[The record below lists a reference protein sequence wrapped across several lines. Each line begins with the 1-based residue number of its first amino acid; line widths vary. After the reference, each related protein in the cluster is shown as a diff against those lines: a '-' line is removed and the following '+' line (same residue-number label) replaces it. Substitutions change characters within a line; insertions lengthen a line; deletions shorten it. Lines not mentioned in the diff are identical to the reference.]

1 MVLCRESGG
10 MSMKSVIITSK
21 KYEQKARDEFF
32 CKLVDIIN
40 IREPFSFT
48 PKIVPLQP
56 EDVQMVIDREHIK
69 RADGQ
74 FILNGKFVS
83 MEKVFDYIRENYEK
97 IEIEIVQGQVKNCKV
112 EIKIRE

>member
-1 MVLCRESGG
+1 MR
-10 MSMKSVIITSK
+10 SVIIIPK
-21 KYEQKARDEFF
+21 KYEDKAKEEFF
-32 CKLVDIIN
+32 WQVVKYIN
-40 IREPFSFT
+40 IREPFSFI
-48 PKIVPLQP
+48 PEIGPLQP
-56 EDVQMVIDREHIK
+56 EDVQMIIDKEYIK

-112 EIKIRE
+112 EIEIKE

>member
-1 MVLCRESGG
+1 
-10 MSMKSVIITSK
+10 MKSVIITSK

-40 IREPFSFT
+40 IREPLSFI

-56 EDVQMVIDREHIK
+56 EDVQRIIDKEHIK

-97 IEIEIVQGQVKNCKV
+97 IEIEIMQGQATKV
-112 EIKIRE
+112 EIVIRGEKSSQ

>member
-1 MVLCRESGG
+1 
-10 MSMKSVIITSK
+10 MKSVIITSK

-40 IREPFSFT
+40 IREPFSFI

-56 EDVQMVIDREHIK
+56 EDIQMVIDKEHIK

-74 FILNGKFVS
+74 FILNGQFVS

-97 IEIEIVQGQVKNCKV
+97 IEIEIVQGQATKV
-112 EIKIRE
+112 EIVIRGEKSSQ